1 VPGARAAEERQA
13 TVLICFLL
21 EPVGLCTRE
30 TARGHVGIESVGHR
44 TGDSRLQLLGRDV
57 QPTCHVVQ
65 KRVPAGASAS
75 SATAARRSECRATRA
90 RHQREA
96 SGAASNPSL

>member
-1 VPGARAAEERQA
+1 VRGARAAEERQA

-30 TARGHVGIESVGHR
+30 TARGHIGIEPVGHR
-44 TGDSRLQLLGRDV
+44 TGDRRLQLLGRNV
-57 QPTCHVVQ
+57 QPTCNVVQ
-65 KRVPAGASAS
+65 KRVPAGASPR
-75 SATAARRSECRATRA
+75 SAAAAGRSECRAARA
-90 RHQREA
+90 RHQREP